1 MKFLLMTAVIALASS
16 GAALADDDSCRRP
29 MGEWQSRDALAAHVA
44 GLGLTADR
52 LRIDDG
58 CYEIRGRDGAGNQIE
73 LKIDPA
79 TLEPLI
85 LEVRFRPGA
94 DSSRYLSGVRSQTDQ
109 AAKPVNPPVAGSPN
123 APASAAPTGA
133 D

>member
-1 MKFLLMTAVIALASS
+1 MKFLFLTTVIALASAS
-16 GAALADDDSCRRP
+16 AALADDDCRRP
-29 MGEWQSRDALAAHVA
+29 MGEWQSRDAVAAHVA
-44 GLGLTADR
+44 RLGLTAER

-58 CYEIRGRDGAGNQIE
+58 CYEIRGRDGAGNQVE

-79 TLEPLI
+79 TLEPLT
-85 LEVRFRPGA
+85 LEVRFGPGA
-94 DSSRYLSGVRSQTDQ
+94 DPSRYLSGVRSQTDQ

-123 APASAAPTGA
+123 APASAAPTDA